1 MTNISRKQTVLIKIS
16 RVWEHN
22 TTTDIR
28 FALDIFNVFISRQ
41 NIRPVGCLIDS
52 NYILQIV
59 YATRYFTRKLLRNP
73 SSYQSIAVYC

>member
-1 MTNISRKQTVLIKIS
+1 MTNISRKQTVLIKVS

-59 YATRYFTRKLLRNP
+59 YAT
-73 SSYQSIAVYC
+73 